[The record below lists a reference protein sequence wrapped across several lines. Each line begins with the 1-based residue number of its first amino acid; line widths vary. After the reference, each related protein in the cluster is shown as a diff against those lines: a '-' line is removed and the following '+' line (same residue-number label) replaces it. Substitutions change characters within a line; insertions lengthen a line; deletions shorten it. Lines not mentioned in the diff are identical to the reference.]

1 MWVTGVQTCALP
13 IFTKQRTMLYNTG
26 GLFVLQGGIP
36 KVGDTVQPLSR
47 EDLKG
52 LPFKFP
58 ETIIRFADVLFL
70 H

>member
-1 MWVTGVQTCALP
+1 
-13 IFTKQRTMLYNTG
+13 MLYNAG